1 MLTTSSNIQFY
12 SQLFYAKVVRIQNIC
27 VIAVDDYYGN
37 TITAR
42 EQPYM
47 WRKIRRKGTSLNC
60 KANDIILIGKTVSI
74 GRDINGNENYR
85 YDVLYKYSD
94 EEIPELNIQYKWPK
108 Y

>member
-1 MLTTSSNIQFY
+1 MLTKISNIRGY
-12 SQLFYAKVVRIQNIC
+12 SQLFYAKVVRIEGYRI
-27 VIAVDDYYGN
+27 IAVDDYYGN

-42 EQPYM
+42 EPNVF
-47 WRKIRRKGTSLNC
+47 RKIRKTDTSLNC
-60 KANDIILIGKTVSI
+60 KANDIILIGKTGSI
-74 GRDINGNENYR
+74 GRDINGNENYQ